1 MASYIAATS
10 NSGVGSREEEDWK
23 ERPEEAEEEE
33 EAMAMEE
40 EGFLRSG

>member
-1 MASYIAATS
+1 MASYIDVTS
-10 NSGVGSREEEDWK
+10 NSGVEAEDWK